1 MNYDLA
7 AFSKKLKKHLDKE
20 RYLHTQGVMYTAA
33 AMAMAYGLDM
43 EKAQIAGL
51 LHDCAKCIPNDKKL
65 DLCRKKEIP
74 VTEIEEQ
81 APFLLHAKLGVYIAR
96 KKYGVD
102 DKEILSAI
110 RWHTTGK
117 PEMTDLDKIIYL
129 ADYIEPGRDRA
140 PNLSQIRRLAFENLD
155 ECMYEVLKSTL
166 DYLGSN
172 PKTLDLATKDAFN
185 YYEELHKNHLTGNH
199 NPSEVKEGYI

>member
-7 AFSKKLKKHLDKE
+7 VFSKKLKKHLDKE

-33 AMAMAYGLDM
+33 ALAMAHGCNM

-51 LHDCAKCIPNDKKL
+51 LHDCAKCIPNEKKL
-65 DLCRKKEIP
+65 GMCRKKRIEI
-74 VTEIEEQ
+74 TEIEEM
-81 APFLLHAKLGVYIAR
+81 APFLLHAKLGEYIAR
-96 KKYGVD
+96 KKYGVED
-102 DKEILSAI
+102 GEILSAI

-117 PEMTDLDKIIYL
+117 PKMSVLEKIIYL

-140 PNLSQIRRLAFENLD
+140 PNLERVRRLAFDNLD
-155 ECMYEVLKSTL
+155 ECMYEVLRDTL

-172 PKTLDLATKDAFN
+172 PKTLDLATKEAFL
-185 YYEELHKNHLTGNH
+185 YYEQLHQERRKREA
-199 NPSEVKEGYI
+199 EVEAEKEADI